1 MDLTLA
7 QPSLFS
13 YPNAFHGFGGS
24 PGFWR
29 SNRSRLSFSISF
41 LIFLHSVILWSCGTL
56 LVDLRIFTTI
66 VFNSEQCEQP
76 FLHLSFFFPSTA
88 FFFVSSS
95 PISSLQLNFFNVF
108 ESATLRALY
117 LCSFFSSSPLRSWQ
131 TFLELMSKLKIR
143 NLQFFLSPHPPMPV
157 EEFKNS

>member
-76 FLHLSFFFPSTA
+76 FLHLSFFFTSTA
-88 FFFVSSS
+88 
-95 PISSLQLNFFNVF
+95 I
-108 ESATLRALY
+108 
-117 LCSFFSSSPLRSWQ
+117 
-131 TFLELMSKLKIR
+131 
-143 NLQFFLSPHPPMPV
+143 FLSALLLFLVCSLIFLMFLKVQLYEPCTFADFFPV
-157 EEFKNS
+157 PLHVLDRLGGTSWRPFLLGTGPWFL